1 MRTCACRGG
10 SRGAGERCESEPRP
24 QAASASS
31 YIYMSRCLCLPWRNV
46 ASRLSRLRGGAA
58 PGGTGR
64 RVMTRRPELR
74 STSHERPDRTSEP
87 AHGRDSSRRR
97 GQRQPI
103 NVERERQ
110 ASRRTER
117 SSAHS
122 SFSATSRR
130 EVRAEHTPHPV
141 VRHASVESRRYN
153 RQPRTCTSRELERRP
168 SSYRRVLEFSKTTK
182 TQNASPRNPKSSQ
195 FLLDAHGAKIFIQ
208 SDACINA
215 VAECGRIFLDPFLK
229 EYIFVLPVSVFRPLF
244 VHRN

>member
-46 ASRLSRLRGGAA
+46 ASRLSRLRGGPRRAGR
-58 PGGTGR
+58 PTGR

-117 SSAHS
+117 SSAHTSLDIALPPPERSAPSTPLTRSFATPASRVVVTIDNHVHVHIDNS
-122 SFSATSRR
+122 SVDRR
-130 EVRAEHTPHPV
+130 RI
-141 VRHASVESRRYN
+141 VES
-153 RQPRTCTSRELERRP
+153 
-168 SSYRRVLEFSKTTK
+168 
-182 TQNASPRNPKSSQ
+182 
-195 FLLDAHGAKIFIQ
+195 
-208 SDACINA
+208 
-215 VAECGRIFLDPFLK
+215 
-229 EYIFVLPVSVFRPLF
+229 
-244 VHRN
+244 